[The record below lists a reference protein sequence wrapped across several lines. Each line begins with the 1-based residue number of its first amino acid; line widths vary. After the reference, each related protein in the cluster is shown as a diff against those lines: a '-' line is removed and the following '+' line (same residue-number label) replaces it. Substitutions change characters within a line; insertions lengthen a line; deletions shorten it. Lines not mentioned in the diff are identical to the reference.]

1 MISTMNILSG
11 KQITLSPKQ
20 FFMSLLK
27 SSKMKSPIVKQT
39 NYISPQWFL
48 HTVKLNSFSNSTSL
62 FSQPDFFKQLLKQFK
77 QQLNTMSKCPRQEK
91 SQDFQTGIFISIC
104 YFCLKLLHFLAQIL
118 IIRSLILMRSKH
130 LYFTPNVTTKFA
142 FFTHFLYIRNF
153 TSKQI
158 HKKQWG
164 TCYEFRYD

>member
-62 FSQPDFFKQLLKQFK
+62 FSQPDFFKQLLFNYVK
-77 QQLNTMSKCPRQEK
+77 MSQTRKK
-91 SQDFQTGIFISIC
+91 SRFPNR
-104 YFCLKLLHFLAQIL
+104 Y
-118 IIRSLILMRSKH
+118 
-130 LYFTPNVTTKFA
+130 LYFHMLFLPEATSFSGPNSNHKVF
-142 FFTHFLYIRNF
+142 NF
-153 TSKQI
+153 DEIKTFVLHSQ
-158 HKKQWG
+158 
-164 TCYEFRYD
+164 CNN

>member
-1 MISTMNILSG
+1 
-11 KQITLSPKQ
+11 
-20 FFMSLLK
+20 
-27 SSKMKSPIVKQT
+27 MKSPIVKQT

-48 HTVKLNSFSNSTSL
+48 HTVKLNSFYNSTSL
-62 FSQPDFFKQLLKQFK
+62 FSQPDF
-77 QQLNTMSKCPRQEK
+77 LNNCYLTMSKCPRLEK

-130 LYFTPNVTTKFA
+130 FYFTPNVTTKFA

-158 HKKQWG
+158 RKKQCG